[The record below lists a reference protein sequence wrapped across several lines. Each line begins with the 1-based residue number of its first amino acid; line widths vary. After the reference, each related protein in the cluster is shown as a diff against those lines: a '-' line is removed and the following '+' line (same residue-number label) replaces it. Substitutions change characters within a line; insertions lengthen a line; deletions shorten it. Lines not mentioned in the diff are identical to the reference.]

1 MIQVGNTVIDDYH
14 DYKGTFEYWWTHGL
28 ISDETYV
35 KLWEACKY
43 DVSEHP
49 SEECKKIFEVAE
61 AEQGNIDLYSI
72 YTPTCNKTSLHKRR
86 QIRGRMVCLS

>member
-1 MIQVGNTVIDDYH
+1 M
-14 DYKGTFEYWWTHGL
+14 HGL
-28 ISDETYV
+28 IPDETYV

-49 SEECKKIFEVAE
+49 SEECQNISEVAE
-61 AEQGNIDLYSI
+61 AEQGNIDSYSI
-72 YTPTCNKTSLHKRR
+72 YTPTCKKTSLHKRR